1 MVLMINLCA
10 NMTYCLAYD
19 YSSLVLCEYKLHV
32 VPLMHPFELRCMSKR
47 SPQLVTTGA
56 LMAIQEKAKVWR
68 MELCNFSEYLE
79 VPLIVITVMVL
90 PLNW

>member
-1 MVLMINLCA
+1 VCKYDILFSLCS
-10 NMTYCLAYD
+10 LD

-32 VPLMHPFELRCMSKR
+32 VPLMHPFELRRMSKR

-68 MELCNFSEYLE
+68 MELCKFIEYLE
-79 VPLIVITVMVL
+79 VPLIMITIMVL